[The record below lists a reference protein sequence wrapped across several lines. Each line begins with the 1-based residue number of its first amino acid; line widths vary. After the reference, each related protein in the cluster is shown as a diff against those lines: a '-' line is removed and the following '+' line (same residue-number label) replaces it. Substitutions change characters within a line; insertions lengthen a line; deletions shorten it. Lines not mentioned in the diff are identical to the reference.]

1 MTGSAIN
8 IHPWKNLLLRVEFNC
23 AVDHRALPYIMK
35 SKNLPVTGRIIRLLE
50 LLSGYCFNLY
60 YVKGKDMILCDYLS
74 RIAVD
79 EGDPS
84 EVIPISF
91 NALAQYRLAID
102 YLTEAYMI
110 THFKSSH

>member
-1 MTGSAIN
+1 MKFKS
-8 IHPWKNLLLRVEFNC
+8 
-23 AVDHRALPYIMK
+23 LPAT
-35 SKNLPVTGRIIRLLE
+35 SRIISLLE
-50 LLSGYCFNLY
+50 HLSGYCFHVY
-60 YVKGKDMILCDYLS
+60 YVKGEDMILCDCLS

-110 THFKSSH
+110 THF